1 MSPLYPLCPRNS
13 FRAMNK
19 LDLAVRLARQLHRSQ
34 AKAADDV
41 DKLVYE
47 IMEKAK
53 RSREKGAAKKD
64 SRMPRTAPSK
74 AKR

>member
-1 MSPLYPLCPRNS
+1 
-13 FRAMNK
+13 MNK

-41 DKLVYE
+41 DTLVYD
-47 IMEKAK
+47 ILEKAK
-53 RSREKGAAKKD
+53 RSREKSASRRNLRAA
-64 SRMPRTAPSK
+64 RATPVK

>member
-1 MSPLYPLCPRNS
+1 
-13 FRAMNK
+13 MNK

-41 DKLVYE
+41 DMLIYD
-47 IMEKAK
+47 ILDKAK
-53 RSREKGAAKKD
+53 RTRDKSVAKKNVRI
-64 SRMPRTAPSK
+64 SGTAPK